1 MFRHLLVRA
10 SEQPALAQGHT
21 WPGLLSPREENLLSG
36 LGIVPRRRKWLLGRV
51 AAKRL
56 VREISGDPE
65 RPEGSRLVDSQI
77 SVLNQ
82 PSGEPF
88 VVIEGRGGWAFPISL
103 SHRSEIGMAAAP
115 TDPHARIGA
124 DLETVEPRDAALV
137 RQFFTDEEAAAVEAS
152 GGDRDL
158 VMARIWSA
166 KEAVLKLV
174 GLGLR
179 LDTRGVVVCLDGESF
194 PGCPEGWLP
203 IDVKVT
209 ASLPRQEVLEGL
221 RVVWRREPDCV
232 LTVAV
237 SQGRG

>member
-1 MFRHLLVRA
+1 MFRYRLVRS
-10 SEQPALAQGHT
+10 SEQPGVAQGHP
-21 WPGLLSPREENLLSG
+21 WAGLLSQREEKIIGG
-36 LGIVPRRRKWLLGRV
+36 LGIVPRRRKWLLGRI

-56 VREISGDPE
+56 VREMAGED
-65 RPEGSRLVDSQI
+65 GLADSQI

-88 VVIEGRGGWAFPISL
+88 VLIEGRGAWPYPISI

-115 TDPHARIGA
+115 NLPGSHIGA

-137 RQFFTDEEAAAVEAS
+137 RQFFTDQEAEAVDAS
-152 GGDRDL
+152 GADRDL

-179 LDTRGVVVCLDGESF
+179 IDTRGVEVRLEGADF
-194 PGCPEGWLP
+194 PGCPEGWQP
-203 IDVKVT
+203 MGVRVV
-209 ASLPRQEVLEGL
+209 APLPRQAVLEGL
-221 RVVWRREPDCV
+221 RVVWRREADCV
-232 LTVAV
+232 LTVAC
-237 SQGRG
+237 SLS